1 MKANLWT
8 MISRL
13 EQLQDS
19 NKRMSGT
26 GFMNE
31 IEQFID
37 HDLEKMI
44 DGLREAQLEIE
55 AADKQLEYVWELN
68 KTVEQEVRKLA

>member
-1 MKANLWT
+1 MKANLWP

-13 EQLQDS
+13 EKLQDS

-44 DGLREAQLEIE
+44 EELREAQLEIE
-55 AADKQLEYVWELN
+55 AAEKQLEWNYQLN
-68 KTVEQEVRKLA
+68 QDIEEAKTA

>member
-8 MISRL
+8 MINRL

-68 KTVEQEVRKLA
+68 EAAGQEAKTA